1 MTQEM
6 IFTALLI
13 FLLRVI
19 NNAIGTVRLVTLA
32 RGMRWLTAILGFFE
46 ALIFAV
52 TISGVVT
59 DLTNLPNLI
68 AYCGGF
74 SVGAWV
80 GMSLEARFVKTFVI
94 VNVFA
99 SKNGHEV
106 ALALRQQGFGVTEM
120 MGEGHA
126 GGVTMLRSVT
136 SHREVP
142 KINAIV
148 KEIAP
153 DSFVAVEQV
162 RSIQGG
168 WMRQG
173 TRNQPTV

>member
-1 MTQEM
+1 MTEEAL
-6 IFTALLI
+6 FTALLI
-13 FLLRVI
+13 FALRVV

-59 DLTNLPNLI
+59 DLTNILNLI

-80 GMSLEARFVKTFVI
+80 GMALEARFVTTFVI

-99 SKNGHEV
+99 SKNGHEI
-106 ALALRQQGFGVTEM
+106 ALALRQQGYGVTEM
-120 MGEGHA
+120 EGEGHA
-126 GGVTMLRSVT
+126 GDVTMLRSVT
-136 SHREVP
+136 SHRDVP
-142 KINAIV
+142 RISTIV
-148 KEIAP
+148 KQIAP

-162 RSIQGG
+162 RSVQGG
-168 WMRQG
+168 WIRHG

>member
-1 MTQEM
+1 MTEEAL
-6 IFTALLI
+6 FTALLI
-13 FLLRVI
+13 FALRVV

-32 RGMRWLTAILGFFE
+32 RGMRWLTATLGFFE

-59 DLTNLPNLI
+59 DLTNILNLI

-80 GMSLEARFVKTFVI
+80 GMSLEARFVTTFVI

-99 SKNGHEV
+99 SKNGHEI
-106 ALALRQQGFGVTEM
+106 ALALRQNGYGVTEM
-120 MGEGHA
+120 VGEGHA
-126 GGVTMLRSVT
+126 GDVTMLRSVT
-136 SHREVP
+136 SHRDVAR
-142 KINAIV
+142 ISAVV
-148 KEIAP
+148 KQIAP

-168 WMRQG
+168 WIRQG

>member
-1 MTQEM
+1 MTEEAL
-6 IFTALLI
+6 FTALLI
-13 FLLRVI
+13 FVLRVV

-59 DLTNLPNLI
+59 DLTNILNLI

-74 SVGAWV
+74 SIGAWV
-80 GMSLEARFVKTFVI
+80 GMSLEARFVTTFVI
-94 VNVFA
+94 VNIFA
-99 SKNGHEV
+99 SKNGHEI
-106 ALALRQQGFGVTEM
+106 ALALRQNGYGVTEM
-120 MGEGHA
+120 VGEGHA
-126 GGVTMLRSVT
+126 GDVTMLRSVT
-136 SHREVP
+136 SHRDVSR
-142 KINAIV
+142 ISAVV
-148 KEIAP
+148 KQIAP
-153 DSFVAVEQV
+153 ESFVAVEQV

-168 WMRQG
+168 WIRQG